1 MVAFIDASGSY
12 QCRERYCQAHA
23 STAPLHVG
31 IGPAAALRRTARFCF
46 IAGRPSPDNS
56 FDQYHCSI
64 EPPPLSCLYASR
76 ETNQELSMT
85 RPALSLD
92 LSDARRL
99 IAAAERKAI
108 EIGVPYNV
116 AVADAGGGLIAH
128 ARMDGAWLGSVDIA
142 INKAWT
148 ARAFDMSTDDLSHL
162 AQSGQ
167 QGFGINTTNDSRVVI
182 FGGGIPVK
190 RDGIVIGAVG
200 ASGGSVAQDIEVAK
214 AAVAGFAG

>member
-1 MVAFIDASGSY
+1 LFN
-12 QCRERYCQAHA
+12 R
-23 STAPLHVG
+23 
-31 IGPAAALRRTARFCF
+31 AAAILVLIWLRTK
-46 IAGRPSPDNS
+46 
-56 FDQYHCSI
+56 
-64 EPPPLSCLYASR
+64 
-76 ETNQELSMT
+76 TNQELSMT
-85 RPALSLD
+85 KPALSLD
-92 LSDARRL
+92 LGDARRI
-99 IAAAERKAI
+99 IAAGERKAI
-108 EIGVPYNV
+108 EIGVPYNI

-148 ARAFDMSTDDLSHL
+148 ARAFDMPTDDLSHL

-190 RDGIVIGAVG
+190 RDGVVIGAVG

-214 AAVAGFAG
+214 AAVAGFTG